1 MPSKLNQLS
10 IAANA
15 AESFAVVK
23 SPARSAE
30 LAAQEEELS
39 SDVLQ
44 VAARLRASLT
54 EERVL
59 VVTGL
64 APDDRAHHFAK
75 LLAIGLAQL
84 SEEPVALVDADTQSP
99 LLSRALASVEEPGFA
114 ELASGAATLEEVAVR
129 RVSLPFIP
137 SGVSSRV
144 IGVPGCVRALNLLRK
159 EYRYVVIASPCYQE
173 SPDAVTLA
181 SLSDGVVLA
190 IGAGRRRRSEVQ
202 SFQRELARIRVR
214 LLGSVLTEGR
224 K

>member
-1 MPSKLNQLS
+1 M
-10 IAANA
+10 
-15 AESFAVVK
+15 
-23 SPARSAE
+23 
-30 LAAQEEELS
+30 
-39 SDVLQ
+39 
-44 VAARLRASLT
+44 
-54 EERVL
+54 
-59 VVTGL
+59 
-64 APDDRAHHFAK
+64 
-75 LLAIGLAQL
+75 
-84 SEEPVALVDADTQSP
+84 
-99 LLSRALASVEEPGFA
+99 SRALASVEEPGFA

-159 EYRYVVIASPCYQE
+159 EYRYVVIASPCYQD

-190 IGAGRRRRSEVQ
+190 IGAGRARSEVQ